1 MAISFIKST
10 AFLYVPLF
18 TTKLGETNNVKSTC
32 FSLHFF
38 SVASNSLTF
47 SLLEDGETYFG
58 KEDLVFKE
66 YVKQIQESLNA
77 GHRTYADATHL
88 NEKSRNKLL
97 DNLNLENVDIYMVV
111 FDTSLKD
118 CLERNSHREGKERVP
133 ESALKRMYL
142 SKTNPKGDQKYRYK
156 EVYEVR

>member
-1 MAISFIKST
+1 MGDILMKSNLVVMVGPPGCGKTTFIK
-10 AFLYVPLF
+10 
-18 TTKLGETNNVKSTC
+18 NQ
-32 FSLHFF
+32 SLKGNHI
-38 SVASNSLTF
+38 SRDKIRF

-66 YVKQIQESLNA
+66 YVKQIQESLDA
-77 GHRTYADATHL
+77 GCRTYADATHL

-111 FDTSLKD
+111 FDTTLNE
-118 CLERNSHREGKERVP
+118 CLERNSKREGRERVP
-133 ESALKRMYL
+133 ETALKRMYL

>member
-1 MAISFIKST
+1 MGDILMKSNLVVMVGPPGCGKTTFIKNQ
-10 AFLYVPLF
+10 PL
-18 TTKLGETNNVKSTC
+18 KGNHISRDKIR
-32 FSLHFF
+32 
-38 SVASNSLTF
+38 F

-66 YVKQIQESLNA
+66 YVKQIQESLDA
-77 GHRTYADATHL
+77 GCRTYADATHL

>member
-1 MAISFIKST
+1 MGDILMKSNLIVMVGPPGCGKTTFIK
-10 AFLYVPLF
+10 
-18 TTKLGETNNVKSTC
+18 NQ
-32 FSLHFF
+32 SLKGNHI
-38 SVASNSLTF
+38 SRDKIRF

-66 YVKQIQESLNA
+66 YVKQIQESLDA
-77 GHRTYADATHL
+77 GCRTYADATHL

-97 DNLNLENVDIYMVV
+97 DNLNLKNVDIYMVV
-111 FDTSLKD
+111 FDTPLKE